1 MLDKPQTLPT
11 TLPRARLTAPPEA
24 VLAVLPR
31 IGRLMV
37 TAKNLGATHERIGPV
52 ETVRFADGWAIIGG
66 ADHESRIELSAI
78 AEMIVDRTSIMQ
90 GKAYPR
96 IDLNRADG
104 SYACGIVGFDGIEPF
119 DSAIAAF
126 GPGNAVEPKPETAP
140 TERIEPEATDPGL
153 VALQSARDAA
163 TPVIIGFRQP
173 GFRQAFRGVVETV
186 KPAMGF
192 INVMRADFHLHLKS
206 GAVAEWREIAGE
218 RRAINANGEEIG
230 LYLAPEQASGDER
243 NSTTR

>member
-1 MLDKPQTLPT
+1 MLDKPQTP
-11 TLPRARLTAPPEA
+11 PRARLAARPEA
-24 VLAVLPR
+24 VLATLPQ

-52 ETVRFADGWAIIGG
+52 ETVRFADGWAFIGG
-66 ADHESRIELSAI
+66 ADHESRIELAAI

-96 IDLNRADG
+96 LDLNRADG
-104 SYACGIVGFDGIEPF
+104 SYICGIVGFGGIEPF
-119 DSAIAAF
+119 DNAITPF
-126 GPGNAVEPKPETAP
+126 GPGDAVEPKAETPP
-140 TERIEPEATDPGL
+140 TERVEPEAADPGL
-153 VALQSARDAA
+153 VALEGSRDAA

-173 GFRQAFRGVVETV
+173 GFWQAFRGVVETV

-206 GAVAEWREIAGE
+206 GAVAEWRETAGE
-218 RRAINANGEEIG
+218 RRAINAGSEEIG
-230 LYLAPEQASGDER
+230 LYLAPEQATGHEW
-243 NSTTR
+243 NNITR

>member
-1 MLDKPQTLPT
+1 MLDKPHTLPM
-11 TLPRARLTAPPEA
+11 TLPRARLTATPEA
-24 VLAVLPR
+24 VLAVLPQ

-66 ADHESRIELSAI
+66 TDHDSRIELASI
-78 AEMIVDRTSIMQ
+78 AELIVDRTSIMQ

-96 IDLNRADG
+96 LDLHRADG
-104 SYACGIVGFDGIEPF
+104 SYICGIVGFDGLECF
-119 DSAIAAF
+119 DNALSSLS
-126 GPGNAVEPKPETAP
+126 PGDAVDPKPESGP
-140 TERIEPEATDPGL
+140 TERIEPEPTDPGL
-153 VALQSARDAA
+153 IALEAAREAA

-173 GFRQAFRGVVETV
+173 GFHQSFRGVVETV

-206 GAVAEWREIAGE
+206 GAVAKWREADGE
-218 RRAINANGEEIG
+218 RRAVNAGGAELG
-230 LYLAPEQASGDER
+230 LFLTTAQA
-243 NSTTR
+243 